1 MAIEK
6 LVRDGKVA
14 VIYSPGYGSGWSTW
28 NNEYAEDFVF
38 NKDIAQAIL
47 DGNQDK
53 AKEIAESKYPK
64 AYIGSQELVIAW
76 VDQGEQF
83 LIKEYDGAER
93 VKTLKELKPFTA

>member
-1 MAIEK
+1 MSVEK
-6 LVRDGKVA
+6 LVRDNKVA
-14 VIYSPGYGSGWSTW
+14 VIYSPGYGAGWSTW
-28 NNEYAEDFVF
+28 NTEYAEDFVF

-53 AKEIAESKYPK
+53 ARGIAESKYPE
-64 AYIGSQELVIAW
+64 AYISGQELVIAW

-83 LIKEYDGAER
+83 LIKEYDGAEC